1 MFQLIA
7 RSKVT
12 SKFIVLKPFYHFI
25 SLLIGRF
32 DIFKANICIHET
44 ESFRY
49 PNPSLFLQCHDISTK
64 GAGTEYSR
72 ICCQICCSRSIDTI
86 VFIHM
91 KFCFKETTDL
101 KEEKQIQYSYSYRYG
116 IKRMSNVHNKF
127 KRTYLNVKPCLN
139 SIHHGIEN
147 I

>member
-1 MFQLIA
+1 MFQLIT

-64 GAGTEYSR
+64 GAGTEYSS

-86 VFIHM
+86 VLNNINFY
-91 KFCFKETTDL
+91 FKENNL
-101 KEEKQIQYSYSYRYG
+101 
-116 IKRMSNVHNKF
+116 IKKSKNDTVLF
-127 KRTYLNVKPCLN
+127 IRTYF
-139 SIHHGIEN
+139 G
-147 I
+147 